1 MPAEEHEETSRIGG
15 FQPRD
20 RALPAE
26 MVVDDREGVQQHGE
40 QDPQRIVIRRGGRI
54 SNLRLR
60 LQLASAV
67 PLIDQDQAI
76 TGGEGLG
83 DLHLPAGYS
92 QGF

>member
-1 MPAEEHEETSRIGG
+1 
-15 FQPRD
+15 
-20 RALPAE
+20 
-26 MVVDDREGVQQHGE
+26 MVIDDREGVQQYGK

-54 SNLRLR
+54 SDLRLR

-67 PLIDQDQAI
+67 PLIDQDQAVA
-76 TGGEGLG
+76 GGEGFG